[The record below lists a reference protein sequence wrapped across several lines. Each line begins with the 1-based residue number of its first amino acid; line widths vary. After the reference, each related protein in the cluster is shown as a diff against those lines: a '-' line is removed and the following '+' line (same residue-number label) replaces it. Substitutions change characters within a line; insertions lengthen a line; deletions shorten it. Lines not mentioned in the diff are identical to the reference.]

1 MKKTCIRTGVVT
13 VLLLLLCGAGVS
25 AQVAE
30 QQGEL
35 RIYDRATQINTV
47 ANREFKDDRG
57 RVVKVIYYTGGGGG
71 FEGPYREELLREQ
84 SIHLY
89 TYDDH
94 DCQIKSENY
103 EPGMKLTRTADAQ
116 CLPGTSTPKLTITR
130 DARGV
135 KQAEVWHDA
144 KGSTRTTL
152 YFDAEGE
159 KVIAIDGYTPADV
172 DLAHGWGKERGG
184 FACGIAANR
193 EKGRQEDLHVWVT
206 IKNISYRTEGVLMVA
221 PVRVELKDSTGRLVE
236 PKAEYEEDG
245 NKIQQGACP
254 TYMSQGAPF
263 IGQSD
268 LLRSYALG
276 ERYDR
281 LSPGTYTMTVKHCLS
296 GTRGLLVSNTIL
308 LEVEGYNNKQ
318 ATQQQQPV
326 RY

>member
-1 MKKTCIRTGVVT
+1 M
-13 VLLLLLCGAGVS
+13 LLLLQGGAS

-35 RIYDRATQINTV
+35 RIYDRPTQINTV
-47 ANREFKDDRG
+47 ASREFKDDKG

-71 FEGPYREELLREQ
+71 FEGPYSEELLREQ
-84 SIHLY
+84 SIHVY
-89 TYDDH
+89 TYDDQ
-94 DCQIKSENY
+94 DCLIKSETY

-116 CLPGTSTPKLTITR
+116 CLPGTATPRLTTAH

-135 KQAEVWHDA
+135 RQAETRHDA
-144 KGSTRTTL
+144 KGSTQTTL
-152 YFDAEGE
+152 YFDTGGD
-159 KVIAIDGYTPADV
+159 KVIAIDGDTPADV
-172 DLAHGWGKERGG
+172 DLAHGWGKVTGG

-193 EKGRQEDLHVWVT
+193 EKGRQEDLDVWVT
-206 IKNISYRTEGVLMVA
+206 IKNISYRTEGVVMVS
-221 PVRVELKDSTGRLVE
+221 PVLVELKDSAGRVIE

-245 NKIQQGACP
+245 NKLQPGACP

-281 LSPGTYTMTVKHCLS
+281 LSPGTYSMTVKHCLS
-296 GTRGLLVSNTIL
+296 ATRGLLVSNTIL
-308 LEVEGYNNKQ
+308 LEIEGHDE
-318 ATQQQQPV
+318 P
-326 RY
+326 